1 MAIRFLNNLDLT
13 TNEIQ
18 NVAAQNLASNP
29 AGYAGQFIFN
39 TTSNSFNVYNGTS
52 WIVLD
57 GSGDISGVTAGAGL
71 SGGGT
76 SGNVTVAV
84 DYDGADNIILAAADG
99 TALTLATTDR
109 VIISDATDSNVKYA
123 NLSQL
128 SAAIGGGTVTSVALS
143 AQGDAL
149 QITGSPITSS
159 GTLAINFQ
167 GDTNDFINGEG
178 DLVLLSTLPQGTVTS
193 VQLAVPSALSVS
205 GGPITSSGT
214 ITIEG
219 AGTTSQFIDGTG
231 ALQTINVGDITGLT
245 EGSGIS
251 ITDATGPVPTVA
263 VDYAGADN
271 VILEAQDLS
280 GTAITTGSKILF
292 SDSSSDVSFGN
303 VSDLPFSNNSGTVTS
318 ITNAA
323 DSGSGTAITGS
334 GTFTYTGGTNVT
346 TSVSGTTVTINT
358 SATTNT
364 GTVTSVAATGANG
377 LTVTGS
383 PITTSGTLAFG
394 ISAGGIANDRLA
406 NNTISGIALGGS
418 LKTLTATNTS
428 LTFSGS
434 YDAAVARTVALNYA
448 ASGGF
453 IDQAADSEGAALD
466 VDSIIIAMADG
477 STAASKHLVG
487 DLPYSNNSGT
497 VTSIATPAAGGLAGG
512 TITTSGSLSL
522 KNSGS
527 LSGNSLMKWDN
538 GNNQLTNSSVTDD
551 GSTVTIAGNLTVNG
565 TTTTINSTT
574 VSIEDNMM
582 EYANGNDVAGGGAN
596 SVDIGFFGNYV
607 ISATDYFPTLFYD
620 ASSSTSASS
629 PTFRLGNATTKP
641 GNTATIAN
649 IGTLI
654 ANVEGEITGN
664 AATAT
669 KLISARSI
677 SATGDAAWSVTF
689 DGSADVTSGLTLATV
704 NSTVGSFGS
713 ASNTLT
719 ATVNAKGLVTA
730 MAATAISITASQ
742 VSDFC
747 TAVEACVGSSHSYA
761 QNIGNNSATSYTV
774 SHNFGTRD
782 VAVQVYDNASPYDT
796 LYLEVQRTSTNALTL
811 ISSAA
816 ISTNGARCLVTKV
829 A

>member
-109 VIISDATDSNVKYA
+109 VIISDASDSNVKYA

-128 SAAIGGGTVTSVALS
+128 SAAIGGGTVTSVGLTS
-143 AQGDAL
+143 QGDAIAIIGTPVTTSGNL
-149 QITGSPITSS
+149 GIT
-159 GTLAINFQ
+159 FQ
-167 GDTNDFINGEG
+167 GDTLDYINGEG
-178 DLVLLSTLPQGTVTS
+178 DLILLSTLPQGTVTS

-214 ITIEG
+214 ITIAG

-245 EGSGIS
+245 EGAGIS
-251 ITDATGPVPTVA
+251 IANATGPVPTVA

-280 GTAITTGSKILF
+280 GTAITTASKILF
-292 SDSSSDVSFGN
+292 SDSLSDVSFGN

-364 GTVTSVAATGANG
+364 GTVTSVAASAANG
-377 LTVTGS
+377 LTVSGS

-406 NNTISGIALGGS
+406 NSTISGVALGS
-418 LKTLTATNTS
+418 NLANLTSGNG
-428 LTFSGS
+428 LTMTA
-434 YDAAVARTVALNYA
+434 YN
-448 ASGGF
+448 
-453 IDQAADSEGAALD
+453 
-466 VDSIIIAMADG
+466 G
-477 STAASKHLVG
+477 STARAVAVDYSTTGLISDAADAEGTSLDSDSLILAQVDSSVAVQRHLVG
-487 DLPYSNNSGT
+487 DLPFSNNSGT
-497 VTSIATPAAGGLAGG
+497 VTSIATPATGGLAGG

-607 ISATDYFPTLFYD
+607 ISATDYYPTLFYD
-620 ASSSTSASS
+620 ASSSASASS
-629 PTFRLGNATTKP
+629 PKFRLGNATTKP

-669 KLISARSI
+669 KLITARSI